1 MTGWRLGW
9 LLAPKTL
16 TGDLGKLVEYNFSC
30 APAFVQ
36 RAGIVAIRDGEP
48 VVARTRE
55 RFAHAQAFLVDALQE
70 LPGVDAAM
78 APGAMY
84 AFFRVDGMTDSLAF
98 CKALIA
104 TEGLGLAPGI
114 AFGPEGE
121 GFIRWCY
128 ASSEARL
135 EDGIGRLRRFL
146 QRA

>member
-1 MTGWRLGW
+1 M
-9 LLAPKTL
+9 
-16 TGDLGKLVEYNFSC
+16 
-30 APAFVQ
+30 PAW
-36 RAGIVAIRDGEP
+36 
-48 VVARTRE
+48 T
-55 RFAHAQAFLVDALQE
+55 
-70 LPGVDAAM
+70 
-78 APGAMY
+78 PGAMY